1 MNGFNWRQN
10 QYSCDYLSDIQT
22 NYNQQW
28 RVEEVDWQIYIALI
42 FSCFILGCAFFFSL
56 LFSLSSIFLCLSG
69 SSISLKHQTIST
81 VHHYLRTSYLILSLI
96 SRFFFSLSSA
106 AFSAFTAWIDFQ

>member
-1 MNGFNWRQN
+1 MTIRHSDFKLKSATEGVSTIALWQN
-10 QYSCDYLSDIQT
+10 
-22 NYNQQW
+22 
-28 RVEEVDWQIYIALI
+28 YIALI
-42 FSCFILGCAFFFSL
+42 FSCFILGWAFFFSL

-69 SSISLKHQTIST
+69 SSISLKHQTISS
-81 VHHYLRTSYLILSLI
+81 VDHYLRASYLILSLI